1 MCAAPQGLV
10 PETVTESAAPTAT
23 DGAAAWTPVTVP
35 AEATPLDMN
44 EQNRRADVHFMT
56 DTGARPRPEYG
67 PAAVQA
73 SWAEPRVLPSISCC
87 VRKMLHQSLCSAMGM
102 PHSTH
107 TRMRVFGSAFFEK
120 SFWKRVICPETEDP
134 ASRFAEKNDRLPIA
148 GSN

>member
-35 AEATPLDMN
+35 AEATPPDIN

-67 PAAVQA
+67 PGCGSGLLGRAPRLAFHLLLRAEDAA
-73 SWAEPRVLPSISCC
+73 PVLVLRDGHAAFHADPDA
-87 VRKMLHQSLCSAMGM
+87 RF
-102 PHSTH
+102 
-107 TRMRVFGSAFFEK
+107 RFGLLREELLEK
-120 SFWKRVICPETEDP
+120 SHM
-134 ASRFAEKNDRLPIA
+134 S
-148 GSN
+148 